1 MTSGGGGPPEE
12 RHNHSKGLPMST
24 HPAHCLIPLTSSE
37 PLWEWDIVSAALF
50 LSLGACSRL
59 RLPEPPTRMADFL
72 GYIPPHALPR
82 LNELRAGVL
91 SGTAGS
97 CLECG

>member
-37 PLWEWDIVSAALF
+37 PLWEWDIVSDALF
-50 LSLGACSRL
+50 
-59 RLPEPPTRMADFL
+59 
-72 GYIPPHALPR
+72 
-82 LNELRAGVL
+82 
-91 SGTAGS
+91 
-97 CLECG
+97 